1 MKPMNAETT
10 SLERTCP
17 QCSYRTSRAVSR
29 CPVCEVP
36 LLEQERSWTRS
47 RRTPRLILI
56 PPLRAELDGGLE
68 VAVLEISSSGARL
81 EHRQPLTPGDLS
93 TLTLLVDPDAEALRL
108 PGRVV
113 RSWIHQLEEEGD
125 PDPIYHSGLEF
136 QDVPPEVVQ
145 SLAAYILGGI
155 ANTHSGPL
163 RGTLEPPPY

>member
-1 MKPMNAETT
+1 MKPMKAETT

-17 QCSYRTSRAVSR
+17 QCSYRTSRAVSH

-36 LLEQERSWTRS
+36 LLEQERSWTRT

-68 VAVLEISSSGARL
+68 VAVLEISASGARL
-81 EHRQPLTPGDLS
+81 EHRQPLTLGALS
-93 TLTLLVDPDAEALRL
+93 TLILPVDPGAEALRL

-113 RSWIHQLEEEGD
+113 RSWIQQMEEEGD
-125 PDPIYHSGLEF
+125 PEPVYQSGLEF

-145 SLAAYILGGI
+145 NLAAYILGGI
-155 ANTHSGPL
+155 ATAQPEPL